1 MRCSDLTGLRWG
13 LVVGLQIDAVEAA
26 GRAAWP
32 GVGVAREALEAHLAS
47 FEEGAERFAADCYLV
62 VACLAKDGK
71 ALEHFDRELTTAA
84 RGAIASIDANGAF
97 IDEGVQKLRTN
108 LLVGD
113 HGTAKL
119 AAYSGRGP
127 LRAWIGVAAARTA
140 LMMRRTRQRQREVPS
155 DGDDWSRALV
165 AISTNNPELE
175 LVKRQY
181 SGAFAAAFHDAV
193 ALLEPRLRTVMRM
206 SFVEGLSIDE
216 IGATY
221 AVHRATAARWI
232 QRACED
238 MFERTRTLLSERLA
252 LTPTELDRMT
262 SLVRSQL
269 DVSVSQLLPARF

>member
-1 MRCSDLTGLRWG
+1 MNGT
-13 LVVGLQIDAVEAA
+13 QIDAVVQV

-32 GVGVAREALEAHLAS
+32 GVTLAREVLEARLGG
-47 FEEGAERFAADCYLV
+47 FDDTAEKFAADLYLV
-62 VACLAKDGK
+62 VGCLAKDGK
-71 ALEHFDRELTTAA
+71 AIEHFDRELTTAA
-84 RGAIASIDANGAF
+84 RGAIASIDSNSAF
-97 IDEGVQKLRTN
+97 VDEGVQKLRTN

-113 HGTAKL
+113 SGLPKL
-119 AAYSGRGP
+119 TAYSGRGP

-140 LMMRRTRQRQREVPS
+140 LMMRRTRQRQREVS
-155 DGDDWSRALV
+155 TENDDWSRALV
-165 AISTNNPELE
+165 AISTNDPELE
-175 LVKRQY
+175 LLKRQY
-181 SGAFAAAFHDAV
+181 SEAFAAAFHDSV

-216 IGATY
+216 IGTTY

-232 QRACED
+232 QRACEEL
-238 MFERTRTLLSERLA
+238 FEQTRKLLSERLA